1 MPKQLRD
8 YDHAIALDP
17 DFALAYV
24 NRGNTRV
31 YLEDYEGAVDDYQR
45 AGALNIDSVLV
56 PDALRAFYAAKESVV
71 LEVAR
76 QRWQHI
82 ESRNADLVDENSRI
96 AADIHALRSTNE
108 QLTKALAG
116 RGQPT
121 VEVSQGPD
129 SSQIQYYVDAQG
141 ITPYI
146 DWLIEL
152 DRGLQRRVRDAVSQ
166 MQRGNFGDSK
176 PLRRDGLFERRLDS
190 GLRIYY
196 AKSSKPSVI
205 ILGGGAKP
213 NQQQDIDTAANRWTD
228 WVGRQG
234 K

>member
-1 MPKQLRD
+1 M
-8 YDHAIALDP
+8 
-17 DFALAYV
+17 
-24 NRGNTRV
+24 
-31 YLEDYEGAVDDYQR
+31 
-45 AGALNIDSVLV
+45 
-56 PDALRAFYAAKESVV
+56 PDALRTFYAAKESVA
-71 LEVAR
+71 LEAER
-76 QRWQHI
+76 QRSQHI

-96 AADIHALRSTNE
+96 AADIHALRTTNE
-108 QLTKALAG
+108 QLTKALGG

-121 VEVSQGPD
+121 IEVPQGPD
-129 SSQIQYYVDAQG
+129 SSRIQYYADTQG

-152 DRGLQRRVRDAVSQ
+152 DRGSHRRVRDAVSQ

-196 AKSSKPSVI
+196 AKSSKTSVI
-205 ILGGGAKP
+205 ILGGGEKSD
-213 NQQQDIDTAANRWTD
+213 QQKDIDAASDRWAD

-234 K
+234 R